1 MIEVMEEEKI
11 KENELEVG
19 DYESKGMEKMEKK
32 NGMIGNVRGRGMFL
46 GEEIVIDR
54 EEKNKEEEMEK
65 RVVKEMR
72 ERGVMMKKIGI
83 KKKEK
88 KIRKKMKF

>member
-1 MIEVMEEEKI
+1 
-11 KENELEVG
+11 
-19 DYESKGMEKMEKK
+19 
-32 NGMIGNVRGRGMFL
+32 
-46 GEEIVIDR
+46 
-54 EEKNKEEEMEK
+54 MEK